1 MSYLL
6 KGDFSFDFLYLHLF
20 LLQKYRTARYKPDL
34 SEGLYQLGSSLTCIL
49 FIHILTYGNSFF
61 MAITFFL
68 ELHGNNL
75 STIFMIMARAVN
87 LFVKAYFHDEI
98 LNT

>member
-1 MSYLL
+1 
-6 KGDFSFDFLYLHLF
+6 
-20 LLQKYRTARYKPDL
+20 
-34 SEGLYQLGSSLTCIL
+34 
-49 FIHILTYGNSFF
+49 